1 MNIIWSYTTDHQFY
15 ILVPLK
21 LRECCFLHRISFLM
35 KFRMKTAPQT
45 HSSKNLWYSSL
56 IALLLVLEKV
66 FRTNCS
72 ASSNLLTRII
82 FWPILK
88 IPYISF
94 DRITL
99 MFQLWK
105 NFTLHMKKYNVQRD
119 FCTLLLKHIM
129 FFRLLSIF

>member
-105 NFTLHMKKYNVQRD
+105 NFTLHMKKNITFKETSALCCLNILCFSD
-119 FCTLLLKHIM
+119 
-129 FFRLLSIF
+129 S